1 MKKINVIVRVTEAD
15 NISNAIVRLFK
26 AEIEANN
33 GVSDDAYLKDTFAE
47 VEALS
52 ASLTTAIK
60 ADKASS
66 NLDVADSR
74 RDEIIRHLNA
84 ALTGY
89 ANLPIPAFQASAT
102 PLLAIM
108 AKYKGI
114 TAESYARESS
124 LIKSLLDDLSATDA
138 KNAISALQ
146 GIGEL
151 VSALMTAQDEFDHA
165 NDAFNTATAQKAASA
180 SSLKKPLLALI
191 NDRIVPYLNAMKLA
205 KPGIYGEFVSKVENE
220 INRAN
225 QAVAKRRN
233 KGEAEALIEDTAT
246 DESV

>member
-1 MKKINVIVRVTEAD
+1 MKKINAIVRVTEAD
-15 NISNAIVRLFK
+15 NLSNAIVRLFK
-26 AEIEANN
+26 GEMDANTDV
-33 GVSDDAYLKDTFAE
+33 GSDAYLKDTFAE
-47 VEALS
+47 IEALS

-66 NLDVADSR
+66 NLDEMDAR
-74 RDEIIRHLNA
+74 RDEIIRQLNA

-89 ANLPIPAFQASAT
+89 ANLPIPAFQTAST
-102 PLLAIM
+102 PLLCIM

-114 TAESYARESS
+114 TTESYARESS
-124 LIKSLLDDLSATDA
+124 LIKSLLEDLSADDA
-138 KNAISALQ
+138 KSASSALQ

-151 VSALMTAQDEFDHA
+151 VSALTVAQNEFDQA
-165 NDAFNTATAQKAASA
+165 NDAFNTATALKTESA
-180 SSLKKPLLALI
+180 SSLKKPLLTII

-205 KPGIYGEFVSKVENE
+205 KPAIYGDFVSKVENE

-233 KGEAEALIEDTAT
+233 KGDAESVVEDTTA